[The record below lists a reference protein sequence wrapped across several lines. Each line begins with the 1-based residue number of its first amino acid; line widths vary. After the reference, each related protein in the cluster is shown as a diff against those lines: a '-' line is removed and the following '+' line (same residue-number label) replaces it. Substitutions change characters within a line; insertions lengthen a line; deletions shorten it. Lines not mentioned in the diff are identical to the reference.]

1 MPWRSLTR
9 RAVFLL
15 SISCAIFCFWIPGA
29 HLARNSWDA
38 AAQPLFAATPPMG
51 WNSWDAYGETVSES
65 DIKENAAWMAEHL
78 KAYGWEYV
86 VVDSG
91 WYVTN
96 HSAGTNAAAAEFSLD
111 DYGRYTPAV
120 NTIPSAE
127 KGAGFKPLA
136 DYVHLLGLKF
146 GIHILRGIPKEAVR
160 RNLPIAGSLYHAKV
174 AADVTDS
181 CPWNPFNYGL
191 KVDSPAAQAYYD
203 SIAKLY
209 AGWGVDFLKV
219 DCISSHPYKSGEIRL
234 ISAALHK
241 VRRPI
246 VLSLSPGPAP
256 LEKANELRRY
266 AQMWRISDDIWDVWH
281 SDKDFPQGVENQ
293 FARAAKWAAFSG
305 PGHWPDADMLPI
317 GRLEPAAGWEQP
329 RSTRLTHD
337 EQRTLLTLWSIFRS
351 PLIIGGNLVLCD
363 DWTQS
368 ALSNAELIGVDQH
381 SNGSHAVIST
391 DKAAVWLS
399 TPESGDGAFVAVFN
413 LDATPQS
420 FHYSWKDLGLKR
432 ANYNLRDLWEHE
444 DLGSKESVEIK
455 LPPHGSAI
463 YWASER

>member
-1 MPWRSLTR
+1 MQWKRVTR
-9 RAVFLL
+9 RAVVLL
-15 SISCAIFCFWIPGA
+15 AISCASFCCWTLA
-29 HLARNSWDA
+29 RHLALNSSDA
-38 AAQPLFAATPPMG
+38 EAQTLLAATPPMG

-65 DIKENAAWMAEHL
+65 DIKANAAWMAEHL

-96 HSAGTNAAAAEFSLD
+96 HSAGTNAAAAEFSVD
-111 DYGRYTPAV
+111 EYGRYTPAV

-127 KGAGFKPLA
+127 NGAGFKPLA
-136 DYVHLLGLKF
+136 DYIHSLGLKF
-146 GIHILRGIPKEAVR
+146 GIHILRGIPKDAVR
-160 RNLPIAGSLYHAKV
+160 RNLPIAGTSYRAKA
-174 AADVTDS
+174 AADITDS

-191 KVDSPAAQAYYD
+191 KVGSPAAQAYYD

-209 AGWGVDFLKV
+209 ASWGVDFLKV
-219 DCISSHPYKSGEIRL
+219 DCISSHPYKGDEIRM

-241 VRRPI
+241 VRRPM

-256 LEKANELRRY
+256 LEKAAELRHD

-281 SDKDFPQGVENQ
+281 SDKDFPQGVGNQ
-293 FARAAKWAAFSG
+293 FARAAKWAASSG
-305 PGHWPDADMLPI
+305 PGHWPDADMLPL

-329 RSTRLTHD
+329 RTTRLTHD

-351 PLIIGGNLVLCD
+351 PLIMGGNLTLCD

-368 ALSNAELIGVDQH
+368 ALTNAELIEVDQH
-381 SNGSHAVIST
+381 STRSHAVIST

-399 TPESGDGAFVAVFN
+399 TPESEDGAYVAVFN
-413 LDATPQS
+413 LDAAPQA
-420 FHYSWKDLGLKR
+420 FRYLWKDLGLKR
-432 ANYNLRDLWEHE
+432 ASYNIRDLWEHQ
-444 DLGSKESVEIK
+444 DLRSKESVDIT

-463 YWASER
+463 FWVSER

>member
-1 MPWRSLTR
+1 MLRKWDTR
-9 RAVFLL
+9 RAVILL
-15 SISCAIFCFWIPGA
+15 SLCCAVFCTWILAPQVVVISSHAEA
-29 HLARNSWDA
+29 QALLA
-38 AAQPLFAATPPMG
+38 PTPPMG
-51 WNSWDAYGETVSES
+51 WNSWDSYGETVSES
-65 DIKENAAWMAEHL
+65 DIKANAAWMAKHL
-78 KAYGWEYV
+78 KSYGWQYI

-111 DYGRYTPAV
+111 AYGRYTPAV

-127 KGAGFKPLA
+127 NGAGFKPLA
-136 DYVHLLGLKF
+136 DYVHSLGLKF

-160 RNLPIAGSLYHAKV
+160 KNLPVAGTSYHAKA

-191 KVDSPAAQAYYD
+191 QAGSPAAQAYYD

-219 DCISSHPYKSGEIRL
+219 DCISSHPYKGDEIRM

-241 VRRPI
+241 VRRPV

-256 LEKANELRRY
+256 LEKAIELRRY
-266 AQMWRISDDIWDVWH
+266 AQMWRISDDVWDVWY
-281 SDKDFPQGVENQ
+281 SDKNFPQGVRNQ

-305 PGHWPDADMLPI
+305 PGHWADADMLPL
-317 GRLEPAAGWEQP
+317 GRLEPAAGWEKP
-329 RSTRLTHD
+329 RTTRLTHD

-351 PLIIGGNLVLCD
+351 PLIMGGNLTLSD
-363 DWTQS
+363 EWTES
-368 ALSNAELIGVDQH
+368 ALTNAELIGVDQH
-381 SNGSHAVIST
+381 STGSHAAIST
-391 DKAAVWLS
+391 DKAAVWVS
-399 TPESGDGAFVAVFN
+399 TPESGNGAYIAVFN
-413 LDATPQS
+413 LDAAPQS
-420 FHYSWKDLGLKR
+420 LHYTWKDLSLKR
-432 ANYNLRDLWEHE
+432 TTYKLRDLWEHE
-444 DLGSKESVEIK
+444 DLGSQESVDVT
-455 LPPHGSAI
+455 LPGHGSVI